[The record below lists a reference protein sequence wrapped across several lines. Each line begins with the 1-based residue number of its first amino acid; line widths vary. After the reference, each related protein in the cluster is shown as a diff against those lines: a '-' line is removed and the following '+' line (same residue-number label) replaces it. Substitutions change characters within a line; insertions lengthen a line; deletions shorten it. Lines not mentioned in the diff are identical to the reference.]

1 MELQGKVAL
10 ITGASRGIGRAVA
23 EAYAA
28 AGAALALCARAAG
41 ELEEAAAALRRSG
54 TTLVAAPADVSDAA
68 QVERFVGEALR
79 TLGRVDVLVNNA
91 GIPGPHVPVT
101 EVAPADWAAVLAV
114 NLTGPF
120 LCARAVIPAMRRQG
134 GGSIINVSSWLGRNA
149 MEGWGPYGVAKWGLE
164 GLTRYLALELR
175 RDRIRVN
182 SISPGMV
189 ATRMTNF
196 AGESPER
203 VTSLF
208 LYLASDASR
217 HVTGRALDVTTWRR
231 DLKP

>member
-54 TTLVAAPADVSDAA
+54 TTVVAAPADVSDAA

-164 GLTRYLALELR
+164 GLTRYLALELT

-182 SISPGMV
+182 SVSPGMV

-196 AGESPER
+196 AGEAPER

>member
-54 TTLVAAPADVSDAA
+54 TTVVAAPADVSDAA

-91 GIPGPHVPVT
+91 GIPGPHIPVT

-164 GLTRYLALELR
+164 GLTRYLALELT

-182 SISPGMV
+182 SVSPGMV

-196 AGESPER
+196 AGEAPER

>member
-28 AGAALALCARAAG
+28 AGAALALCARSAA
-41 ELEEAAAALRRSG
+41 EVEEAASALRQRGG
-54 TTLVAAPADVSDAA
+54 TVLALPADVSDAA

-91 GIPGPHVPVT
+91 GIPGPHVPVA

-134 GGSIINVSSWLGRNA
+134 GGSIMNVSSWLGRNA

-164 GLTRYLALELR
+164 GLTRYLALELK

-182 SISPGMV
+182 SVSPGMV

-196 AGESPER
+196 AGEAPER

-231 DLKP
+231 ELKP

>member
-1 MELQGKVAL
+1 MELQGKVGL

-54 TTLVAAPADVSDAA
+54 TTVVAAPADVSDAA

-164 GLTRYLALELR
+164 GLTRYLALELT

-182 SISPGMV
+182 SVSPGMV

-196 AGESPER
+196 AGEAPEG